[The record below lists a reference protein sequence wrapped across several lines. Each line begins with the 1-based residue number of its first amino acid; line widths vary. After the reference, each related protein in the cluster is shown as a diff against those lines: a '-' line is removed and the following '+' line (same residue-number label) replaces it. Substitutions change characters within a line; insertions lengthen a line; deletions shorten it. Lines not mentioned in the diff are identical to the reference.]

1 MPENVSYQDGNGLL
15 PAYSTRRVT
24 LCFTPASR
32 LYYNVYLT
40 CRLRTG
46 SEALET
52 GDFGPD
58 HTGAG
63 LVAGSAAEAADVLGG
78 DTPPTCH
85 VLGNAVFPMLAVID
99 ARSDGLSASRTWREF
114 GLLQLNSVLAA
125 DLTPREVAW
134 NRAEIDE
141 TDPSKV
147 LPVVEARFPP
157 RERGSAPS
165 FVVLRVRNAGL
176 LPLDFAL
183 RFPRDD
189 EDEPETWVC
198 SVCLQFTNPIIVPFF
213 CIFSKQYTAE
223 SVGAYQK

>member
-1 MPENVSYQDGNGLL
+1 MPENVSYDDGEGIL
-15 PAYSTRRVT
+15 PAFASRRVT
-24 LCFTPASR
+24 LRFTPASR

-40 CRLRTG
+40 CRLRVG

-63 LVAGSAAEAADVLGG
+63 LTLASAAEAVDALGG
-78 DTPPTCH
+78 DSPPTCH
-85 VLGNAVFPMLAVID
+85 VLGNAVFPMLAVVD
-99 ARSDGLSASRTWREF
+99 ARCDGLSASRVWREL
-114 GLLQLNSVLAA
+114 GLLRLNAELAA

-147 LPVVEARFPP
+147 LSIVEVRFPT
-157 RERGSAPS
+157 RERGSPPS
-165 FVVLRVRNAGL
+165 SVILRVRNAGI

-189 EDEPETWVC
+189 EDEPETWVRAKAAI
-198 SVCLQFTNPIIVPFF
+198 SSLQ
-213 CIFSKQYTAE
+213 A
-223 SVGAYQK
+223 G

>member
-1 MPENVSYQDGNGLL
+1 MPENVSYQDGKGLL

-58 HTGAG
+58 HTGAD
-63 LVAGSAAEAADVLGG
+63 LVAISAADAADVLGG
-78 DTPPTCH
+78 DAPPTCH
-85 VLGNAVFPMLAVID
+85 VLGNAVFPMLAVVD
-99 ARSDGLSASRTWREF
+99 ARSDGLSASRTWREL
-114 GLLQLNSVLAA
+114 GLLQLNSELAA
-125 DLTPREVAW
+125 DLKPREVAW

-147 LPVVEARFPP
+147 LSVVEARFPP

-165 FVVLRVRNAGL
+165 FVVLRVRNSGL

-189 EDEPETWVC
+189 EDGPETWVRVAC
-198 SVCLQFTNPIIVPFF
+198 STI
-213 CIFSKQYTAE
+213 
-223 SVGAYQK
+223 